1 MTKDL
6 LLPHL
11 RMFYE
16 SIVNTY
22 YEGICLYVHI
32 CTYICTSRLYVGYM
46 LRTRYLLVKHL
57 LPLIYPFLHIM
68 YILCSKG
75 AGDTYIH
82 SGMPTILR

>member
-16 SIVNTY
+16 LIVNTY

-57 LPLIYPFLHIM
+57 PLFTHYVH
-68 YILCSKG
+68 LCSKG

-82 SGMPTILR
+82 T